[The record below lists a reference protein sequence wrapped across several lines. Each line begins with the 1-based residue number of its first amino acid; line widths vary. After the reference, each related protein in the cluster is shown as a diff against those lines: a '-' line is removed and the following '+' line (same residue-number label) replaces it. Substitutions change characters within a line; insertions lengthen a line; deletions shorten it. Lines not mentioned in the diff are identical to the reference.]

1 MKIIF
6 TDRAYVSI
14 LAETAE
20 KIQTE
25 TGGIFLGYRR
35 GEIWYVMESIDPG
48 PKSTFEIAYFEYDYK
63 YVNHLSNK
71 IARLYKKPLEILGL
85 WHRHPGSFDQFS
97 GTDDGTNKKF
107 ASLNKAGAIS
117 ALVNID
123 PEFRLTVFH
132 VGTPLSYARVPYAV
146 GDALLPEEIN
156 GYCNTQRLLDYLSA
170 KESSIW
176 GSSKPKK
183 PRYKYGEILDTLVN
197 NFSSLDVTQHVKEEE
212 IPLLTDEN
220 ISFILAQI
228 EEDVDFW
235 GECYLDC
242 QMALQNKFI
251 RVVAK
256 DETRLTFDFCITPTD
271 HNCMFNYRGKYYL
284 YTPKLFKVIIS
295 DVIEAKQKKRIFF
308 SLNKEFIECSIQKL
322 RKN

>member
-1 MKIIF
+1 MKIVF
-6 TDRAYVSI
+6 TDRAYISI

-25 TGGIFLGYRR
+25 TGGIFLGYRC
-35 GEIWYVMESIDPG
+35 GEVWYVMESIDPG
-48 PKSTFEIAYFEYDYK
+48 PKSIFEVAYFEYDYK

-71 IARLYKKPLEILGL
+71 VARLYKKPLEMLGL

-107 ASLNKAGAIS
+107 SSLNKAGAIS

-132 VGTPLSYARVPYAV
+132 VGLPLHYTRVSYAV
-146 GDALLPEEIN
+146 GDSLLPEEIK

-170 KESSIW
+170 KESTIW
-176 GSSKPKK
+176 GNSKQRQ
-183 PRYKYGEILDTLVN
+183 PRYKYSEIIDNIIN
-197 NFSSLDVTQHVKEEE
+197 NLSSIDVTQYVKDEQ
-212 IPLLTDEN
+212 IPVLTDED
-220 ISFILAQI
+220 ISFLLSQI
-228 EEDVDFW
+228 EEDIEFFGD
-235 GECYLDC
+235 CYLTS
-242 QMALQNKFI
+242 QMSLQNKHI
-251 RVVAK
+251 RVTAK
-256 DETRLTFDFCITPTD
+256 DEIRLTFDFCITPDD
-271 HNCMFNYRGKYYL
+271 HRCMFSYRGKYFL

-295 DVIEAKQKKRIFF
+295 DVIEAKQRKRVFF
-308 SLNKEFIECSIQKL
+308 TLNREFVECSIRKL